1 MERDEIK
8 QLIDKRNEEIK
19 RLNMEYWD
27 NLKPFETP
35 DDVPMIPYCPKE
47 EWDGFYV
54 PRLLKCGAIPK
65 DKLVVGKTYIGSCRN
80 SDEATWN
87 GKEFEYE
94 RYKFGFTYKDKVN
107 HFQDDDG
114 YDLFVPIKEKEEN
127 DE

>member
-94 RYKFGFTYKDKVN
+94 RYKFGLTYKDKVN

>member
-1 MERDEIK
+1 MERNEIK
-8 QLIDKRNEEIK
+8 QLIDKRNKEIK

-35 DDVPMIPYCPKE
+35 DDIPMIPYCPKE

-65 DKLVVGKTYIGSCRN
+65 DKLVVGKTYIGNCRN

>member
-1 MERDEIK
+1 MERNEIK

-27 NLKPFETP
+27 NLKPFESP
-35 DDVPMIPYCPKE
+35 DDIPMIPYCPKE
-47 EWDGFYV
+47 EWDSFYV

-65 DKLVVGKTYIGSCRN
+65 DKLVVGKTYIGNCRN
-80 SDEATWN
+80 SGEATWN

>member
-35 DDVPMIPYCPKE
+35 DDIPMIPYCPKE
-47 EWDGFYV
+47 EWDNFYV

-65 DKLVVGKTYIGSCRN
+65 DKLVVGKTYIGNCRN

-114 YDLFVPIKEKEEN
+114 YDLFVPIKEKGEN

>member
-35 DDVPMIPYCPKE
+35 DDIPMIPYCPKE
-47 EWDGFYV
+47 EWNSSYV
-54 PRLLKCGAIPK
+54 PILLRCGAIPK
-65 DKLVVGKTYIGSCRN
+65 ERLKIGAVYIGSCRN
-80 SDEATWN
+80 SDEATWD
-87 GKEFEYE
+87 GEKFVYE
-94 RYKFGFTYKDKVN
+94 RYKFGFTYKDSVN

-114 YDLFVPIKEKEEN
+114 YDLFVPIKEK
-127 DE
+127 

>member
-8 QLIDKRNEEIK
+8 QLIDKKNEEIK

-35 DDVPMIPYCPKE
+35 DDIPMIPYCPKE
-47 EWDGFYV
+47 EWDIFYV

-65 DKLVVGKTYIGSCRN
+65 DKLVVGKTYIGNCRN

-114 YDLFVPIKEKEEN
+114 YDLFVPIKEKGEN
-127 DE
+127 NE